1 VLRVGS
7 ADHGFRLQPIQAV
20 WAVARFVRSGSAGNP
35 VQLRVV
41 NFRVRPQVA
50 SVARAPIY
58 SKFAQFNFLPVRSAV
73 FDAEAH
79 IPTQP
84 SSPLKDARISF
95 SHEDQERAGGA
106 VAPARQGTQARLR
119 EGWPPRV
126 NQKTGAPQ
134 ATALGTV
141 VVEDLSS
148 VLSQHFQK
156 DHPPQQ
162 VQKRDLLGAPEH
174 REPAQDS
181 AAATGGPGGSA
192 SSAEWLKT
200 SPPAVSFRSRGVC

>member
-1 VLRVGS
+1 M
-7 ADHGFRLQPIQAV
+7 AAV
-20 WAVARFVRSGSAGNP
+20 SRT
-35 VQLRVV
+35 
-41 NFRVRPQVA
+41 QVA
-50 SVARAPIY
+50 SVARSPLY
-58 SKFAQFNFLPVRSAV
+58 SRFAQFNFALVRSAV

-134 ATALGTV
+134 ITALGTV

-148 VLSQHFQK
+148 AYRSISRRII
-156 DHPPQQ
+156 HPSKSK
-162 VQKRDLLGAPEH
+162 KRDFPGGPEH
-174 REPAQDS
+174 REPSQAS
-181 AAATGGPGGSA
+181 AAATSGPGGSA
-192 SSAEWLKT
+192 PCAEWLKT
-200 SPPAVSFRSRGVC
+200 SPPGVSFRSRGAC